1 MAEFYLDVSAVGNE
15 YQAYSDTPATWAVPQ
30 DGNGKAGPGHSAA
43 VAVATIDCNGATAS
57 GTGTVGVLGV
67 TVSSTLNATGDALAT
82 AIVTAI
88 NASAT
93 ATAAGVSAALLPL
106 NRLVFARVNPVLN
119 TQVQIMLRIA
129 GADWNGL
136 TPTRANITGGG
147 VTSFAGGANGPFAY
161 LATNSVVFGKAA
173 KGYGMFSP
181 LRVAAITETTVDD
194 VIHIRTRRS
203 GVDLTV
209 SFVESSTR
217 YDWAHTPVGISRVF
231 MADDGT
237 VWAGDAGVFTLSLNA
252 PSGITSGLN
261 NLRVADSTTHSISS
275 RSGRRFRFL
284 FDCATGALGWAFN
297 PTGGAHVRLYHGVV
311 IEEASALVGAG
322 ISYSLNNNGNV
333 RTQFADCKFILKGGR
348 SLAQTGSNGG
358 VRFEYINCEFEYFG
372 LVANITNLVNLN
384 SGSAGDWRCCF
395 IGCKFFDRNGVY
407 GVVSPVLGG
416 NNNSSAHQVI
426 FDGCSGVTDVASGWS
441 GTVNDGLR
449 SLVWENFG
457 PSRDWRVEGGQ
468 WLCEWRADQNFPT
481 LTSQLPGGAPWSVKA
496 LIRNTMIW
504 GVPQRLLKLPG
515 YTRAAT
521 GIKTITLEYLAQL
534 AFTRSQLG
542 ILVAYI
548 DDNDVVRYET
558 TLQTHAQHLLGGT
571 ANPTSSAVWTLNGT
585 TGYTAY
591 KIELTTEFPVKLG
604 TEYVVYLVSA
614 GTLVGDQALYVNGEV
629 TLT

>member
-1 MAEFYLDVSAVGNE
+1 MAEFFLDISAIGNE
-15 YQAYSDTPATWAVPQ
+15 YQAYADTPATWAVPQ
-30 DGNGKAGPGHSAA
+30 DGNGKAGPGHAAA
-43 VAVATIDCNGATAS
+43 VAIATIDCNGATAS

-67 TVSSTLNATGDALAT
+67 TVSSTLNASGAALAT

-93 ATAAGVSAALLPL
+93 ATGVGVSAALLPL

-119 TQVQIMLRIA
+119 TEVQIMLRIA
-129 GADWNGL
+129 GTDWNGL
-136 TPTRANITGGG
+136 TPTRANITGGS
-147 VTSFAGGANGPFAY
+147 VTAFAGGANGPFAY
-161 LATNSVVFGKAA
+161 LATNSTVFGKAA

-203 GVDLTV
+203 GADLTV
-209 SFVESSTR
+209 SFVESTTR
-217 YDWAHTPVGISRVF
+217 YDWTQTPAGISRVY

-252 PSGITSGLN
+252 PSGVSGGLH
-261 NLRVADSTTHSISS
+261 NLRISPGTVFSISS
-275 RSGRRFRFL
+275 RSGRRFRWL
-284 FDCATGALGWAFN
+284 FDCGGPLGWQFN
-297 PTGGAHVRLYHGVV
+297 PLGGETRMFHGVV
-311 IEEASALVGAG
+311 IEEAAGLTGTGVGYFLA
-322 ISYSLNNNGNV
+322 NNGNV
-333 RTQFADCKFILKGGR
+333 RFQMSDCKWIAKGPR
-348 SLAQTGSNGG
+348 SLAQTGSNPS

-372 LVANITNLVNLN
+372 LTAAVTNMVNLN
-384 SGSAGDWRCCF
+384 TGSNGDWRCCF
-395 IGCKFFDRNGVY
+395 IGCKFYDRNGVY

-416 NNNSSAHQVI
+416 SFPSSSHQVI
-426 FDGCSGVTDVASGWS
+426 FDGCSGVTDVASGW
-441 GTVNDGLR
+441 GGVVNDGLR

-457 PSRDWRVEGGQ
+457 PSRDWRIEGGQ
-468 WLCEWRADQNFPT
+468 WLCEWRAGQNFPT

-515 YTRAAT
+515 YTRAGT

-548 DDNDVVRYET
+548 DNNDVVRYET
-558 TLQTHAQHLLGGT
+558 TLQTHAQQLLGGA

-591 KIELTTEFPVKLG
+591 KIELTTAFPVKIG